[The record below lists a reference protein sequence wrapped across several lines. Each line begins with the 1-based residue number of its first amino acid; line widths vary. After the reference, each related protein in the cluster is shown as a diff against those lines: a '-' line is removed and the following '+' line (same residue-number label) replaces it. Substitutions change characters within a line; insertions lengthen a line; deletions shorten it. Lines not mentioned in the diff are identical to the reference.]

1 MTQLEFWGCGFIAF
15 GLPLAMFVLT
25 IAKDP
30 LRIIVF
36 VASAFFWLLSLL
48 LSACWWKVVLPLRDV
63 LVFGLVFS
71 VIFQELFRF
80 LFYLL
85 LKKAEEGLQKVW
97 REESTGSGTLSLASN
112 TSLMAYVS
120 GFGFGVIS
128 AAFSLINVLADM
140 TGPGTVGIYGQSSQ
154 FFITSAFLTLCFVL
168 LHTFWGIIYF
178 DGCRQGRYYQPFV
191 VLALHM
197 CLSCLTLLNGGH
209 QPVYV
214 ASLVPAYVVLVIVT
228 VWSYFLVGGS
238 VHNLKA
244 FFAVR
249 HTSYD
254 L

>member
-48 LSACWWKVVLPLRDV
+48 ISAAWWKVVIPLREI

-71 VIFQELFRF
+71 VVFQELFRF

-97 REESTGSGTLSLASN
+97 REESTGGSTMSLAAN

-140 TGPGTVGIYGQSSQ
+140 TGPGTVGIFGQSPQ
-154 FFITSAFLTLCFVL
+154 FFVTSALLTLCFVL

-178 DGCRQGRYYQPFV
+178 DGCRHRRYYQPIIVV
-191 VLALHM
+191 VLHM
-197 CLSCLTLLNGGH
+197 ALSCLTLLNGGQ
-209 QPVYV
+209 QPVYA
-214 ASLVPAYVVLVIVT
+214 ASIVLCYLVLIAVSI
-228 VWSYFLVGGS
+228 WSFYLVGGS
-238 VHNLKA
+238 WRNLKA
-244 FFAVR
+244 CCFVR
-249 HTSYD
+249 RSGYD

>member
-36 VASAFFWLLSLL
+36 VASAFFWLLALL
-48 LSACWWKVVLPLRDV
+48 ISAAWWKVVIPLREV

-97 REESTGSGTLSLASN
+97 RDESPGGATMSLAANS
-112 TSLMAYVS
+112 SLMSYVS

-128 AAFSLINVLADM
+128 AAFSLVNVLADM
-140 TGPGTVGIYGQSSQ
+140 TGPGTVGIFGESPH
-154 FFITSAFLTLCFVL
+154 FFVTSALLTLCFVL

-178 DGCRQGRYYQPFV
+178 DGCRYRRYYQPIIV
-191 VLALHM
+191 IVLHM
-197 CLSCLTLLNGGH
+197 ALSCLSLVNGGH
-209 QPVYV
+209 QPLYL
-214 ASLVPAYVVLVIVT
+214 ASILPCYLVLAAMT
-228 VWSYFLVGGS
+228 VWSFVLVGGS
-238 VHNLKA
+238 LQNLKA
-244 FFAVR
+244 CCSVR
-249 HTSYD
+249 RGYD
-254 L
+254 F

>member
-48 LSACWWKVVLPLRDV
+48 LSAAWWKAVVPLRDV
-63 LVFGLVFS
+63 LIFGLVFS
-71 VIFQELFRF
+71 VVFQELFRF

-85 LKKAEEGLQKVW
+85 LKKAEQGLQKVW
-97 REESTGSGTLSLASN
+97 REESESAGTMSLAAN

-128 AAFSLINVLADM
+128 AAFSLVNVLADM
-140 TGPGTVGIYGQSSQ
+140 TGPGTVGIYGESPQ
-154 FFITSAFLTLCFVL
+154 FFVTSALLTLSFAL

-178 DGCRQGRYYQPFV
+178 DGCRNRRYYQPVIV
-191 VLALHM
+191 VILHM
-197 CLSCLTLLNGGH
+197 GLSCLTIVNGGQ
-209 QPVYV
+209 QPLYA
-214 ASLVPAYVVLVIVT
+214 ASIVPAYVVLAAT
-228 VWSYFLVGGS
+228 CVWSYFLVGGS
-238 VHNLKA
+238 VHNLLS
-244 FFAVR
+244 VLLIR
-249 HTSYD
+249 RRGYD